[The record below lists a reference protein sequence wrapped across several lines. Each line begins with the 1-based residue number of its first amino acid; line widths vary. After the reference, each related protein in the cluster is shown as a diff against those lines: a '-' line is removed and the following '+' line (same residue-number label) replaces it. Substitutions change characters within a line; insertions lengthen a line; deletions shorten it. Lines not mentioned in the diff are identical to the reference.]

1 MRRLILIVLSLLFFA
16 CLEES
21 VSYSPEADDRAM
33 VSLTR
38 AWTQAGGDAAIE
50 LCEDLAAPDLASN
63 DTCQVENI
71 VRGGS
76 RGTSH
81 SESRGGGCGGC
92 PFANMAYVKGKVSG
106 GGLAAPARVSGSV
119 YLGGGSSGD
128 DPYGYPYTVLLT
140 CDDAAAPCRIEGTL
154 EADGSL
160 HLTTEREGATGTL
173 TTDVELTPTGAASCP
188 L

>member
-1 MRRLILIVLSLLFFA
+1 MRRLIPIVLSLLFFA
-16 CLEES
+16 CLEQS

-33 VSLTR
+33 ASITR
-38 AWTQAGGDAAIE
+38 AWTQAGGDLAIE
-50 LCEDLAAPDLASN
+50 LCEDLAAPAVPSN
-63 DTCQVENI
+63 DCQVENV
-71 VRGGS
+71 VRGGG

-92 PFANMAYVKGKVSG
+92 PFDNLAYVKGSVSG
-106 GGLAAPARVSGSV
+106 GGFAAPARVTGSV
-119 YLGGGSSGD
+119 YVGDGHSGD
-128 DPYGYPYTVLLT
+128 DPYSYPYTILLS

-160 HLTTEREGATGTL
+160 HVTTERDSEVAPATE
-173 TTDVELTPTGAASCP
+173 VELTPTGAASCP